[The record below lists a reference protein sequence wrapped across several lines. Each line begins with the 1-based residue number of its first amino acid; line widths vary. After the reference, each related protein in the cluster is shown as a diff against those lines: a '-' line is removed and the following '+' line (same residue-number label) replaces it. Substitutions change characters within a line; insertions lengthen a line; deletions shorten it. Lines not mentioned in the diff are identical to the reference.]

1 MDWKTY
7 IIRLAVSV
15 FIGGL
20 IGIEREFEH
29 KPAGLRT
36 IILVCLGSTIFM
48 LIGIELGGA
57 DLARI
62 TAGVI
67 TGIGFLGAGA
77 IIRAKGEVYGM
88 TTAATIWLA
97 SGLGLAVGAGYYFLA
112 TLATLSVLIILRIL
126 GFIEIKLPKRKRSSG
141 HDT

>member
-1 MDWKTY
+1 MDWKIY
-7 IIRLAVSV
+7 VVRLALSV
-15 FIGGL
+15 LIGGL

-48 LIGIELGGA
+48 LLGIEMGGS
-57 DLARI
+57 DQARI
-62 TAGVI
+62 MAGVI

-88 TTAATIWLA
+88 TTAATIWLV
-97 SGLGLAVGAGYYFLA
+97 SGVGLALGAGYYFLA
-112 TLATLSVLIILRIL
+112 TLATLSVLIVLRIL
-126 GFIEIKLPKRKRSSG
+126 GFIERKLPRRKSRG
-141 HDT
+141 DDA

>member
-1 MDWKTY
+1 MDWQTY
-7 IIRLAVSV
+7 IIRLAISIM
-15 FIGGL
+15 IGGL

-48 LIGIELGGA
+48 LIGIELGGIGQ
-57 DLARI
+57 ARI
-62 TAGVI
+62 VAGII

-77 IIRAKGEVYGM
+77 IIRAKGEVYGL

-97 SGLGLAVGAGYYFLA
+97 SGLGIAVGAGYYFLA
-112 TLATLSVLIILRIL
+112 TLATLSVLVVLRIL
-126 GFIEIKLPKRKRSSG
+126 GFIERKLPKRKVHSG
-141 HDT
+141 DTS